1 MACQK
6 VNNSLEQVQ
15 IKQLPMS
22 EATDVV
28 ILEEAFDQPPDI
40 PDVGCEIQFATLFGQ
55 CSYMIRKDQV
65 RDLEIANI
73 HQLSY
78 QDCLMVLGEI

>member
-40 PDVGCEIQFATLFGQ
+40 PDVGCEIQFATLFGK
-55 CSYMIRKDQV
+55 CS
-65 RDLEIANI
+65 
-73 HQLSY
+73 
-78 QDCLMVLGEI
+78 